1 MPSSTLDDLVDAY
14 TQVGTRNQ
22 AILEEFGL
30 IAQRFQQQ
38 GIVFIV
44 LKGADVISRL
54 YGVRGARPISDVDLL
69 VHESDL
75 PAIDRLLRDFG
86 FAQQIDGNPSY
97 ASSERGLSLDLI
109 TTIWYLDRQR
119 LADVWSRAM
128 TRPFGATT
136 ICCLDTADLLIYL
149 TAYTVIHRG
158 HLSVSFVHDMKL
170 LIEKEP
176 PDWPVVI
183 ARIQQTGLQAPLHH
197 GLNHVRKI
205 FPSIAI
211 PDTVLELLT
220 PSNRNEHMLAWLL
233 RKLVTTEPLQELGHL
248 LLFLTQPGVTK
259 MIWLARRFHPSPTFL
274 SYRYGSAGQTRPWRT
289 RLLRWYHLA
298 KAGLILS
305 GPVLRRLITPSR
317 PSS

>member
-1 MPSSTLDDLVDAY
+1 MPSSTLDDLIDAY
-14 TQVGTRNQ
+14 TQVGTRNRE
-22 AILEEFGL
+22 ILEEFAL
-30 IAQRFQQQ
+30 IVKRFQQQ

-86 FAQQIDGNPSY
+86 FTQQIDGNPSY
-97 ASSERGLSLDLI
+97 ASSERDLSLDLI

-158 HLSVSFVHDMKL
+158 HLFVSFVHDMKL

-176 PDWPVVI
+176 PDWPAVI
-183 ARIQQTGLQAPLHH
+183 ARTQQARLQTPLHH

-220 PSNRNEHMLAWLL
+220 PSNRNEQVSAWLL
-233 RKLVTTEPLQELGHL
+233 RKLVTTEPLPELGHL
-248 LLFLTQPGVTK
+248 LLFLTQPGITK
-259 MIWLARRFHPSPTFL
+259 MLWLTQRLYPSPTFL
-274 SYRYGSAGQTRPWRT
+274 SYRYSSARRTRPWRT
-289 RLLRWYHLA
+289 RLLRWYHLT
-298 KAGLILS
+298 KAGLTLS
-305 GPVLRRLITPSR
+305 GPVLRRLITPLR